1 MWKAAG
7 LAPVADVVNFAKGSH
22 DIEMMRQLMISH
34 DFSDWAPDVVLVA
47 TSTNDDNAAK
57 FSENNYAIVAAHVED
72 FVNDV
77 GNRVA
82 DCAGGTRPAFVFFED
97 SLAGL
102 DGTVEGVE
110 DIHLAQG
117 VHERVAEETL
127 SPVISWRDIMEPVLV
142 SRRAPR
148 NTRVFAAYSP
158 RVPPLPGP
166 RLVAHDLAEGQ
177 VRERRPR
184 RFLRAEVVAADGRPV
199 PRRRVALEEEAQDAL
214 GALLVELRAHAHHV
228 EEAALLERDP
238 GRVGAVSYT
247 HLTLPTKRI
256 V

>member
-7 LAPVADVVNFAKGSH
+7 LAPVADVVNFAKPAH
-22 DIEMMRQLMISH
+22 DSEMMRQIMISH

-127 SPVISWRDIMEPVLV
+127 SPVISWRDIMEPVFGKGATAARVDKVCKNSTHSLCP
-142 SRRAPR
+142 APR
-148 NTRVFAAYSP
+148 GIQTFNPTSTC
-158 RVPPLPGP
+158 
-166 RLVAHDLAEGQ
+166 AESKG
-177 VRERRPR
+177 VDRTLRPC
-184 RFLRAEVVAADGRPV
+184 FE
-199 PRRRVALEEEAQDAL
+199 
-214 GALLVELRAHAHHV
+214 
-228 EEAALLERDP
+228 
-238 GRVGAVSYT
+238 AVSYT
-247 HLTLPTKRI
+247 HLTLPTKA
-256 V
+256 